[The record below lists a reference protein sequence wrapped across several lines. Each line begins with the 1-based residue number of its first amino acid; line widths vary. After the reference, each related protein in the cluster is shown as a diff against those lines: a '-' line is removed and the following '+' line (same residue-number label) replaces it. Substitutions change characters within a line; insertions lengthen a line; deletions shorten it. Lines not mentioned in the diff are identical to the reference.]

1 MILQKKDRVVF
12 LGDSLTRRT
21 GLLSSTNP
29 AARYGHSYLG
39 SYVDILLKRLLV
51 HFPHLELETLNAG
64 VGGIMLPHLLQR
76 LPGYLDDFRPTWAVL
91 FMGQN
96 DAKKYGPE
104 TFESYLIKVLEVLRN
119 ARVSTLQ
126 LSTTPHPGEAQKN
139 QVLSAYDRIIESRC
153 REFGNRFVDV
163 KTPFEKLLEYNAG
176 AEHAVRVFA
185 DGCHLAELGN
195 QLLADLVFAAMTSQ
209 GPAVVR
215 RPAV

>member
-21 GLLSSTNP
+21 GLLATTNP
-29 AARYGHSYLG
+29 GARYGHSYLG

-51 HFPHLELETLNAG
+51 HYPHLELETLNAG

-76 LPGYLDDFRPTWAVL
+76 LPEYLNDFKPTWAVL

-96 DAKKYGPE
+96 DAKKYAPE
-104 TFESYLIKVLEVLRN
+104 TFESYLVKVLEVLRN
-119 ARVSTLQ
+119 AGVSTLQ
-126 LSTTPHPGEAQKN
+126 LSTTPHPGEARKN
-139 QVLSAYDRIIESRC
+139 GVMAQYDRIIERRC

-163 KTPFEKLLEYNAG
+163 KTPFEKLLDYNAD
-176 AEHAVRVFA
+176 AEYPVRIFA

-195 QLLADLVFAAMTSQ
+195 QLLADLVFEAMTSP
-209 GPAVVR
+209 GP
-215 RPAV
+215 P